1 MLATPAGRRRAL
13 LYGWAWLFAVGELL
27 VGGEARRLETSAD
40 YETSSSLSRNETSV
54 VGLAVLGAAR
64 ASHGDAVQK
73 GARAHAANTT
83 ARAADAADNATAG
96 AAATTGADGDDG
108 GGGDDAAGATG
119 DAPLYVLTA
128 AFNSMCYNASSCAEA
143 GVGHKEVELV
153 IRLGDYFASGA
164 GGDDDDVIAVEQY
177 YIDSSNALYDTIWR
191 DLAARGE
198 LKKHD
203 PYVYDLNQMSSTAG
217 KEYVEAAFDDVY
229 APMQRELLAP
239 RAFAGGAL
247 ANGTH
252 LVLTFEHAAPSV
264 SLLAITRGPSAAS
277 DAASRAGARNASDA
291 VPSR

>member
-1 MLATPAGRRRAL
+1 MFGAEGNDGDDDDDDADD
-13 LYGWAWLFAVGELL
+13 
-27 VGGEARRLETSAD
+27 GG
-40 YETSSSLSRNETSV
+40 
-54 VGLAVLGAAR
+54 GGG
-64 ASHGDAVQK
+64 GDGDDV
-73 GARAHAANTT
+73 
-83 ARAADAADNATAG
+83 D
-96 AAATTGADGDDG
+96 DGDDG

-153 IRLGDYFASGA
+153 IRLGDYFASGE
-164 GGDDDDVIAVEQY
+164 GGDDDVIAVEQY
-177 YIDSSNALYDTIWR
+177 YMDSSNALYDTIWR